1 MEQQQL
7 NSYELS
13 RKWFDYC
20 YLNPEKIR
28 PIHTAIYFMAIE
40 HCNRLGWK
48 RKFGYPTTMVMEAIG
63 VKSYNTYIK
72 ALNEIVDWGF
82 IDMIERSKNQYSAN
96 IIALSI
102 YDKALDKALDK
113 AFIKHSTKQ
122 DESIDSIDK
131 QYNKEQETS
140 VGKFTPEQFLKW
152 FNESR
157 SNLLQKESNINF
169 ISKES
174 KSHLE
179 ILTSRYKGSDFNKA
193 LHNIC
198 NDKWANETNNIM
210 PKHFLN
216 PEQFSKYLD
225 MKVIP
230 LLSKNQKTMKGW
242 ALC

>member
-1 MEQQQL
+1 MKQQL

-48 RKFGYPTTMVMEAIG
+48 KKFGYPTTMVMEAIG

-82 IDMIERSKNQYSAN
+82 IEMIERSKNQYSAN

-113 AFIKHSTKQ
+113 AFIKHDTKQ

-131 QYNKEQETS
+131 QITKNKETS
-140 VGKFTPEQFLKW
+140 EQVFTPEQFLIW
-152 FNESR
+152 FNDTR
-157 SNLLQKESNINF
+157 TKLLDKPSNINYL
-169 ISKES
+169 SRES
-174 KSHLE
+174 KAHLD
-179 ILTSRYKGSDFNKA
+179 ILTSRYKGTDFNTA

-230 LLSKNQKTMKGW
+230 LLSKNQKTMRGW